1 MQTEKKLR
9 EAEELRTVED
19 YMYEYQK
26 ICGLASEL
34 SGAGNDTILH
44 IENILNTLSK
54 ALDKKYK
61 YMVSRSK
68 KWTRRQG
75 LFSKIRDT
83 MIERQEAKRLK
94 QELENERIL
103 SQIEALRNKVKKKDE
118 NIASSQ
124 PGKEDTEVVE
134 TVEHSDTE
142 VLTEGDNPSLL
153 EF

>member
-26 ICGLASEL
+26 ICSLASEL
-34 SGAGNDTILH
+34 SGAGDGIMIYLEDIL
-44 IENILNTLSK
+44 ITLSK
-54 ALDKKYK
+54 ALNKKYK
-61 YMVSRSK
+61 YRVSRSK

-83 MIERQEAKRLK
+83 MLEKQEAKRLK

-103 SQIEALRNKVKKKDE
+103 SQIEALRNKVKKDE
-118 NIASSQ
+118 VSTTPQSA
-124 PGKEDTEVVE
+124 KEDAEVLE

-142 VLTEGDNPSLL
+142 VLTEGEDPSLL